1 MNSYSRPSVNN
12 RNRWLRAIP
21 QDFPLV
27 SLGGY
32 LKFWAGVFFL
42 FTIWLVLAKTEDP
55 TSDDDPDMDV
65 RKVYKVMWSIVRL
78 KSRSS
83 FSIWH
88 KFYADNANHLD
99 IQSFLILHL
108 VSKIGFQISEVTPLK
123 LIEKGLPKEDLA
135 FINLLNVPFEL
146 AGGWLAARW
155 SRGNK
160 PLKTWQR
167 AFWARFLMGGIA
179 TALVWAFPSNG
190 QVSYTYF
197 SGIVAVTLLASFAR

>member
-1 MNSYSRPSVNN
+1 
-12 RNRWLRAIP
+12 
-21 QDFPLV
+21 
-27 SLGGY
+27 
-32 LKFWAGVFFL
+32 VFFA

-65 RKVYKVMWSIVRL
+65 KKVYKVMWSIVRL
-78 KSRSS
+78 KSELLFVPRQTRAYFPIRS
-83 FSIWH
+83 
-88 KFYADNANHLD
+88 D

-146 AGGWLAARW
+146 VGGWLAARW

-190 QVSYTYF
+190 KVSYTYF
-197 SGIVAVTLLASFAR
+197 SGFVAVTLLASFARLVDSQVKYSTSTYLFAVRCNS